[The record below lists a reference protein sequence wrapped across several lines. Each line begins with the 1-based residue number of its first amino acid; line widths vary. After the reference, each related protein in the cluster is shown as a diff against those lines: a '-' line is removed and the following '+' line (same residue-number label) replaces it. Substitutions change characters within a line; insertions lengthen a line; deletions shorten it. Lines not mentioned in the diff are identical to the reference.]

1 MRMVALVPAYHEKG
15 STETKLKLKLKVKL
29 HLKLQVL
36 KKCVS
41 RKQLQVSEWMRGH
54 SNLLRFT

>member
-1 MRMVALVPAYHEKG
+1 MRMVALVPTYNEKG

-41 RKQLQVSEWMRGH
+41 RKQLQVSEWMKGH
-54 SNLLRFT
+54 GNL